1 MTGYKR
7 SGEALTYA
15 SLATM
20 EKHLPFKQDTQGSNP
35 WRGTV
40 GCLRCRTGTVPDF

>member
-1 MTGYKR
+1 MLQRYKR
-7 SGEALTYA
+7 SGEHNYA

-20 EKHLPFKQDTQGSNP
+20 VKHLPFKQNMQGSIP

-40 GCLRCRTGTVPDF
+40 S

>member
-1 MTGYKR
+1 MIGQFYKR
-7 SGEALTYA
+7 ATKHLYNA

-20 EKHLPFKQDTQGSNP
+20 VKHLPFKQITQGSIP

-40 GCLRCRTGTVPDF
+40 S